1 MSSLNLMS
9 MTYLPESLVLDLF
22 KPSIVKIPGTLMIYC
37 ALELMIYFSYLIEIL
52 LVLCSYESD
61 LHERVDFVA
70 CLGGDGVILHASNL
84 FRDAV
89 PPVVSFNLGSL
100 GFLTSHTVSCSVV

>member
-1 MSSLNLMS
+1 M
-9 MTYLPESLVLDLF
+9 EGDLQLL
-22 KPSIVKIPGTLMIYC
+22 KYAIYC
-37 ALELMIYFSYLIEIL
+37 LQIQL
-52 LVLCSYESD
+52 LQCSN

-84 FRDAV
+84 FRGAV

-100 GFLTSHTVSCSVV
+100 GFLTSHYVS

>member
-1 MSSLNLMS
+1 MLMMIPLILSQILLTLVDLLN
-9 MTYLPESLVLDLF
+9 
-22 KPSIVKIPGTLMIYC
+22 IYC
-37 ALELMIYFSYLIEIL
+37 
-52 LVLCSYESD
+52 SD

-84 FRDAV
+84 FRGAV

-100 GFLTSHTVSCSVV
+100 GFLTSHTVRILPQPFLFYSIIISNS

>member
-1 MSSLNLMS
+1 MFRHFIAKILGNIPFLNIFLCFF
-9 MTYLPESLVLDLF
+9 PFILVVCF
-22 KPSIVKIPGTLMIYC
+22 YQKC
-37 ALELMIYFSYLIEIL
+37 
-52 LVLCSYESD
+52 SD

-84 FRDAV
+84 FKGAV

-100 GFLTSHTVSCSVV
+100 GFLTSHTVQTFP

>member
-1 MSSLNLMS
+1 MVNGFGLIQEKSEMLCFLISKLL
-9 MTYLPESLVLDLF
+9 LPLS
-22 KPSIVKIPGTLMIYC
+22 C
-37 ALELMIYFSYLIEIL
+37 
-52 LVLCSYESD
+52 SD

-84 FRDAV
+84 FRGAV

-100 GFLTSHTVSCSVV
+100 GFLASHAVSFTSYPLFSRFSM